1 MSIILCFIALH
12 LLRFGNAIHIYSCP
26 TRGHYVI
33 SSGKRIRLRL
43 LILYLMHSRPVK
55 CVSGG
60 DLAIFSYCFF
70 FIFSIQIFV
79 WLSVS

>member
-60 DLAIFSYCFF
+60 DLAIFS
-70 FIFSIQIFV
+70 FSF
-79 WLSVS
+79 SVSRY